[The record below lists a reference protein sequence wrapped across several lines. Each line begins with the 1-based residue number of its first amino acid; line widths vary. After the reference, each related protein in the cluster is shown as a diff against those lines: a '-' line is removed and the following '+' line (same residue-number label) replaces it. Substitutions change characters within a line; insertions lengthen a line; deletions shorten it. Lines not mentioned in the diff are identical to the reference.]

1 MVSHGTWSWIL
12 DHEHP
17 PLCFDERNRGLGE
30 YRGVIHDTK
39 MPRTVS
45 RYPICRCRGRGVGT
59 RADFCS
65 TGPPLGQNDWNASG
79 TRPKYWSAFS
89 MKGQQ
94 KTKQIAGQDPGKWKP
109 LFFVYLTGPSF
120 YFSFSPRLGRAAY
133 QAFAQLGQKKTI
145 DFPSLR
151 I

>member
-1 MVSHGTWSWIL
+1 MAEATCSLKELIRRILSGLSIDRAPTAKEQKKKKAPIFWTQRLRRLLRVSARGGLTWYLVL
-12 DHEHP
+12 DQGHP

-59 RADFCS
+59 RTDFCS
-65 TGPPLGQNDWNASG
+65 TGAPLWGQNDWNASG

-89 MKGQQ
+89 MKNKQ
-94 KTKQIAGQDPGKWKP
+94 KTE
-109 LFFVYLTGPSF
+109 
-120 YFSFSPRLGRAAY
+120 
-133 QAFAQLGQKKTI
+133 
-145 DFPSLR
+145 
-151 I
+151 